1 MSRDFLNSWRDRVKQ
16 RNSQSAELKA
26 LQEELERTTA
36 EIEDKINV
44 EVDED
49 IQSMFGVLSQS
60 AAETRQKIVQK
71 IELEEYRREEAINNI
86 VKSDK
91 QAETLFNFLGE
102 ESSKFLAEPE
112 EEPKIEMTEDV
123 EDFLGTLGG
132 VDVFAET
139 IEEEIVPEQEV
150 LIDAPTQEVVE
161 EIMDEMVEIIA
172 EPVEPKDVI
181 SAAAEWMD
189 QLDEIKK
196 EPALDDLGKLTKQ
209 VELIQNQLST
219 YKVGWG
225 QEGMTY
231 GSGEVR
237 LEYLDDVDR
246 TSAKTDGYVL
256 QYQESTDSWIG
267 GTGGNPVVSGSTS
280 GDTLELVMEDGTTVE
295 IGLEHAEVYLLLED
309 GDKILMEDSG
319 FLVQNQL
326 VGNPVVS
333 GETTGD
339 TLTLTQHDGSTVD
352 IDVTQLN
359 DPYVLLEDNYKIILE
374 DDSGFVSANE
384 VIVSNPVVSGAVSGD
399 TMTLT
404 LADTSTVDINV
415 ASLNREV
422 VSGAV
427 SGDTM
432 TLTLDDASTI
442 SIDVSTLNREVLS
455 GAVKGD
461 VMTLTLDDS
470 TTVDID
476 ITQVGDMFVLL
487 EDDFK
492 ILLEDDTGFIM
503 GNHGPGVVV
512 SGVVSDETLTLTHSD
527 QSETTIDVTTLANLD
542 FEPSGYEYINDSSLY
557 QVLNDS
563 DMGNGLFV
571 SEGEWVRVPCNGYKT
586 NQLPSGKHKGI
597 AGTIW
602 WEGSG
607 STTYSRIWDVNRER
621 FYFDELSTDT
631 IVSFRFK
638 IDVIPETNNTLIQA
652 RINFFAIR
660 DGNDDPVLE
669 DATIVEEYRI
679 LLEDGDYVLDET
691 DSDQI
696 ILELGTDMGQGDY
709 PGAYNDTNYKIA
721 LETATDGGTGQLV
734 GDHFQAFNFQ
744 QTVAAQ
750 ELGDG
755 AGVEQERT
763 FVFPVY
769 VGDTSS
775 QRGFG
780 YFEINSTSDLVVND
794 SSILAGLN

>member
-339 TLTLTQHDGSTVD
+339 TLTLTQHDGSTV
-352 IDVTQLN
+352 
-359 DPYVLLEDNYKIILE
+359 
-374 DDSGFVSANE
+374 
-384 VIVSNPVVSGAVSGD
+384 
-399 TMTLT
+399 
-404 LADTSTVDINV
+404 
-415 ASLNREV
+415 
-422 VSGAV
+422 
-427 SGDTM
+427 
-432 TLTLDDASTI
+432 

-769 VGDTSS
+769 VGDASS

>member
-1 MSRDFLNSWRDRVKQ
+1 
-16 RNSQSAELKA
+16 
-26 LQEELERTTA
+26 
-36 EIEDKINV
+36 IV
-44 EVDED
+44 E
-49 IQSMFGVLSQS
+49 
-60 AAETRQKIVQK
+60 
-71 IELEEYRREEAINNI
+71 
-86 VKSDK
+86 SDK

-132 VDVFAET
+132 VDVFAEP
-139 IEEEIVPEQEV
+139 IEEEIEPEQEV
-150 LIDAPTQEVVE
+150 LIDSPIVVE

-181 SAAAEWMD
+181 SAAAEWMN

-246 TSAKTDGYVL
+246 ASVKTDGYVL
-256 QYQESTDSWIG
+256 TYQESTDSWIG
-267 GTGGNPVVSGSTS
+267 STGGNPVVSGSTS
-280 GDTLELVMEDGTTVE
+280 GDTMTLVLQDGTEIE
-295 IGLEHAEVYLLLED
+295 IGIEHAEVYLLLED

-339 TLTLTQHDGSTVD
+339 TLTLTQHDGSTVE

-359 DPYVLLEDNYKIILE
+359 DPYVLLEDNYKIVLE

-422 VSGAV
+422 VSGTV
-427 SGDTM
+427 SGNTM
-432 TLTLDDASTI
+432 TLTLDDTSTVD
-442 SIDVSTLNREVLS
+442 IDVTTLATDVNIVS

-470 TTVDID
+470 STVDID

-492 ILLEDDTGFIM
+492 ISLEDESGF
-503 GNHGPGVVV
+503 
-512 SGVVSDETLTLTHSD
+512 
-527 QSETTIDVTTLANLD
+527 
-542 FEPSGYEYINDSSLY
+542 
-557 QVLNDS
+557 
-563 DMGNGLFV
+563 
-571 SEGEWVRVPCNGYKT
+571 
-586 NQLPSGKHKGI
+586 
-597 AGTIW
+597 
-602 WEGSG
+602 
-607 STTYSRIWDVNRER
+607 
-621 FYFDELSTDT
+621 
-631 IVSFRFK
+631 
-638 IDVIPETNNTLIQA
+638 
-652 RINFFAIR
+652 
-660 DGNDDPVLE
+660 
-669 DATIVEEYRI
+669 
-679 LLEDGDYVLDET
+679 
-691 DSDQI
+691 
-696 ILELGTDMGQGDY
+696 
-709 PGAYNDTNYKIA
+709 
-721 LETATDGGTGQLV
+721 
-734 GDHFQAFNFQ
+734 
-744 QTVAAQ
+744 
-750 ELGDG
+750 
-755 AGVEQERT
+755 
-763 FVFPVY
+763 
-769 VGDTSS
+769 
-775 QRGFG
+775 
-780 YFEINSTSDLVVND
+780 
-794 SSILAGLN
+794 